1 MKIKIK
7 VHEKSGMTY
16 FPDELRNAG
25 FVGDLDGYA
34 NAITLTVANS
44 EASLDDIEKSL
55 LIVLDDIR
63 FRKQM
68 ERKKKSASKKLDRV
82 AKVSP

>member
-1 MKIKIK
+1 MKIRIK

-34 NAITLTVANS
+34 NAITLTVASS

-55 LIVLDDIR
+55 LIVLDDIK
-63 FRKQM
+63 FRKRM
-68 ERKKKSASKKLDRV
+68 ERKKRKNASKESV
-82 AKVSP
+82 

>member
-1 MKIKIK
+1 MKIKLR

-25 FVGDLDGYA
+25 FKGDLDGYA
-34 NAITLTVANS
+34 NAITLTVAS
-44 EASLDDIEKSL
+44 SKASLDDIEKSL

-63 FRKQM
+63 FRKGL
-68 ERKKKSASKKLDRV
+68 ERRKKIASRKSPTV
-82 AKVSP
+82 ETVSP